1 MEYAPDGDLAKVI
14 KKHQVLHRPMPED
27 LAWKYFI
34 QVSGMF
40 IPLIVFYLVVGIGQ
54 LKSCALKPISIADLG
69 ASLWVSCT
77 KSDALRPNLLT

>member
-14 KKHQVLHRPMPED
+14 KNHQVLHRPMPED

-40 IPLIVFYLVVGIGQ
+40 IPLIVFYLVVGIG
-54 LKSCALKPISIADLG
+54 
-69 ASLWVSCT
+69 
-77 KSDALRPNLLT
+77 